1 MIVFFLLMQI
11 FQTLKRWCI
20 LISKLHKNMRGY
32 SAEIYKDKNIDNK
45 CLHGLY
51 SYGKCNSI

>member
-20 LISKLHKNMRGY
+20 FNFKVAQKPNVEDQMFALVS
-32 SAEIYKDKNIDNK
+32 IDMNR
-45 CLHGLY
+45 
-51 SYGKCNSI
+51 NFN